1 MTAQPVIT
9 DYHLHLRQ
17 DDIEARAE
25 DQFTTENIARYVA
38 AAEAAGV
45 TDLGC
50 AEHMYRFTEALNV
63 WRHPFWD
70 EWALDDIDR
79 YCEVVTASPI
89 KLGIEA
95 DYILGAEDRIDN
107 LLSPRPFEYV
117 VGSVHFIGD
126 KSLDTE
132 EFTVWDDSSDPD
144 EVWRRYFET
153 LAHAARAGLFDIL
166 AHPDLVKVWGRAGR
180 LPSRDPRFF
189 YEPAIEAIAESGI
202 AVEVST
208 AGLRKGAE
216 EIYPAPAF
224 MEMCVDAG
232 AVFTLSSDAH
242 EPAQIGFRYVDA
254 LEFLNRHG
262 VNELA
267 VFENRERH
275 LEPLGSLKSPQPE
288 GAR

>member
-1 MTAQPVIT
+1 MTSHPVIT

-17 DDIEARAE
+17 DDIEARAS
-25 DQFTTENIARYVA
+25 DQFTAANIALYVEA
-38 AAEAAGV
+38 AKAAGV

-70 EWALDDIDR
+70 EWALDDIDH
-79 YCEVVTASPI
+79 YCEVVSASPI

-95 DYILGAEDRIDN
+95 DFVLGAEDRLEN

-126 KSLDTE
+126 RSLDTE
-132 EFTVWDDSSDPD
+132 EYTVWDDTSDPD
-144 EVWRRYFET
+144 EIWRRYFET
-153 LAHAARAGLFDIL
+153 LAEAAKSGLFDIL

-189 YEPAIEAIAESGI
+189 YEPAIQAIAESGI

-208 AGLRKGAE
+208 AGLRKGAA

-232 AVFTLSSDAH
+232 AVFALSSDAH
-242 EPAQIGFRYVDA
+242 EPAQIGFRYDDA
-254 LEFLNRHG
+254 LEFLSRHG
-262 VNELA
+262 VKELA
-267 VFENRERH
+267 VFENRVRH
-275 LEPLGSLKSPQPE
+275 LAPLGSLTPQPE
-288 GAR
+288 SAR

>member
-107 LLSPRPFEYV
+107 LLS
-117 VGSVHFIGD
+117 
-126 KSLDTE
+126 
-132 EFTVWDDSSDPD
+132 
-144 EVWRRYFET
+144 
-153 LAHAARAGLFDIL
+153 
-166 AHPDLVKVWGRAGR
+166 
-180 LPSRDPRFF
+180 
-189 YEPAIEAIAESGI
+189 
-202 AVEVST
+202 
-208 AGLRKGAE
+208 
-216 EIYPAPAF
+216 
-224 MEMCVDAG
+224 
-232 AVFTLSSDAH
+232 
-242 EPAQIGFRYVDA
+242 
-254 LEFLNRHG
+254 
-262 VNELA
+262 
-267 VFENRERH
+267 
-275 LEPLGSLKSPQPE
+275 
-288 GAR
+288 